1 MVHSDGKSVKS
12 SSAGEEGTGCCV
24 VVGRLE
30 LVEETIM
37 VAVLVV
43 AVAAAGPEMAEMT
56 MVLIECGRIGR
67 S

>member
-12 SSAGEEGTGCCV
+12 RSAGEEGTGCCV

-30 LVEETIM
+30 LVAEAIM

-43 AVAAAGPEMAEMT
+43 AVAAGPEMAEMT
-56 MVLIECGRIGR
+56 MVFIECGRIGR